1 MELVKTHAKSLGE
14 EVEVVFLKEEFE
26 DEGEEEKEEKKKPPI
41 TEILDE
47 YE

>member
-1 MELVKTHAKSLGE
+1 M
-14 EVEVVFLKEEFE
+14 VFLKEEFE
-26 DEGEEEKEEKKKPPI
+26 DEEEEEKGEKKKPPI